1 MTKRKSE
8 LAGLC
13 FDRHG
18 FTCGSSPASRLPPP
32 PPASASRLPRCRL
45 PRGNFRNRR

>member
-32 PPASASRLPRCRL
+32 PPASLGAGFPEGIS
-45 PRGNFRNRR
+45 GTGDD